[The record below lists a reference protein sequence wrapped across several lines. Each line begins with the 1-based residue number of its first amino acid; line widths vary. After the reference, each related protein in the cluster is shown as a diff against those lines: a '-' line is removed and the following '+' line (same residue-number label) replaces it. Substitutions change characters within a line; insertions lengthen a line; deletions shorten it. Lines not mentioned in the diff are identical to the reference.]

1 MQLNL
6 YDDDEIYKKAIYC
19 PAHKLDNFFQNN
31 GNNEEYSKVQDDNF
45 PSPVHI
51 DKERMDKALSSPT
64 YTLPNGLS
72 LEEIIEYFKKV
83 AKENS
88 K

>member
-1 MQLNL
+1 MQLNP
-6 YDDDEIYKKAIYC
+6 YDDDEIHKKAIYC
-19 PAHKLDNFFQNN
+19 PSHKLDSIFNN
-31 GNNEEYSKVQDDNF
+31 SGNNEDYLTVQTDNF
-45 PSPVHI
+45 PYPVHI

-72 LEEIIEYFKKV
+72 LEEIIEYFKKA
-83 AKENS
+83 AKENP